1 MTTEPMPFDSLEVR
15 KATNGFILIVN
26 DIEGDAHEYVY
37 DTSRKLMK
45 VLKATL
51 VEQKNSGA

>member
-51 VEQKNSGA
+51 EPKKPGV

>member
-26 DIEGDAHEYVY
+26 DVEGDAHEYVY
-37 DTSRKLMK
+37 DTSRKLMR

-51 VEQKNSGA
+51 EQENSGD